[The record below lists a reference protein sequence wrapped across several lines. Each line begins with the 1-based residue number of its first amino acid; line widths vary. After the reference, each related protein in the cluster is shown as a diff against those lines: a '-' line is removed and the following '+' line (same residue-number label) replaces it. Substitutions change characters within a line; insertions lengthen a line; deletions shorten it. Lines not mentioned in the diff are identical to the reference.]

1 MILFQTEVLKF
12 QSTPGNECVSK
23 RSGYMLP
30 GFLFNPFTARFSFQ
44 IKHKICKNMNSARQQ
59 CEHHHWKVLIE
70 SFHVSGHTF
79 RFPWAVQDLE
89 VFLGLVKFALAVK
102 GLT

>member
-1 MILFQTEVLKF
+1 MSVCQKDPAMCCQDFFLTL
-12 QSTPGNECVSK
+12 S
-23 RSGYMLP
+23 LP
-30 GFLFNPFTARFSFQ
+30 GSPFKLNIRFA
-44 IKHKICKNMNSARQQ
+44 KTWTLLGNNVNTTND
-59 CEHHHWKVLIE
+59 WKVLIE